1 MRLHGLA
8 SSLWA
13 GCVAVGVTVG
23 LAWGAAAGP
32 VLVIVGGALQA
43 ENEAVFRAVLDR
55 VGPEG
60 RLGVLPTASGV
71 PAETGPKAVGL
82 FETYAGPGQVVE
94 LIDIRHDTPEKAMD
108 ASYAER
114 IAACDGLWFV
124 GGVQSRI
131 VAVFRPEGRDTPA
144 YAAVLEVLERGGVVG
159 GTSAGAAMMSDPM
172 VRWGNSHEA
181 LLIGRSDELPD
192 WGVGVGRGM
201 GLLPF
206 GVTDQHFVRRGRL
219 GRLVV
224 ALETSGET
232 VGFGVGENS
241 ALVVDL
247 DDESAEV
254 IGEPGVVAVELGEGA
269 FEPMRVWH
277 FEDGHAMRFELGG
290 NGWSLVA
297 EQDSAIDAA
306 TAAQAFGGRP
316 RAYEGPDIFEV
327 GVEDGVVTLSKTE
340 AFAEVQATTQAA
352 WDEAMKESMESA
364 ASAE

>member
-1 MRLHGLA
+1 M

-13 GCVAVGVTVG
+13 GCVAVGLTVG
-23 LAWGAAAGP
+23 LAWGTAAGP

-55 VGPEG
+55 IGPEG

-94 LIDIRHDTPEKAMD
+94 LIDIRHDTPEKALES
-108 ASYAER
+108 SYAQR

-124 GGVQSRI
+124 GGDQSRI
-131 VAVFRPEGRDTPA
+131 VAVFRPEGGDTPA
-144 YAAVLEVLERGGVVG
+144 YDAVLGVLERGGVIG

-181 LLIGRSDELPD
+181 LLIGRSDELSS

-232 VGFGVGENS
+232 LGLGVGEDS

-247 DDESAEV
+247 DARSAEV
-254 IGEPGVVAVELGEGA
+254 IGEPGVVAVEVGGGV

-277 FEDGHAMRFELGG
+277 FEDGHAMRFEPSGA
-290 NGWSLVA
+290 GWSVAA
-297 EQDSAIDAA
+297 EQDSAIDAV
-306 TAAQAFGGRP
+306 TAMQAFGGRP

-327 GVEDGVVTLSKTE
+327 GVDGGVVTLSKTE
-340 AFAEVQATTQAA
+340 AFAEVQAATRAA
-352 WDEAMKESMESA
+352 WEQALKESMESA
-364 ASAE
+364 SAAE